1 MRPYEKPCPCKGE
14 QCSPAITEQLYI
26 AEHGRQGLLHRAVPS
41 TGHIHEAKRGVALKK
56 ADIRWVFRVVTWSVV
71 LAILFTF
78 LSSAVLEEA
87 GYILAFGVLL
97 TLIIVGILFDM
108 IGVAVTAGDETP
120 FHSMAA
126 HRGWG
131 GKEAIRLIKNADRVA
146 SFCNDVVGDITGI
159 ISGTTM
165 AAIALRLTR
174 DFSLSSLMVN
184 LIISAVVIGLT
195 IGGKALGKMVAIRD
209 SDRIV
214 LFVARIICRK
224 NWVMGKI
231 LRRSAR

>member
-1 MRPYEKPCPCKGE
+1 M
-14 QCSPAITEQLYI
+14 
-26 AEHGRQGLLHRAVPS
+26 
-41 TGHIHEAKRGVALKK
+41 KK

-71 LAILFTF
+71 LAIVFTF

-87 GYILAFGVLL
+87 GYVLAFGVLL

-108 IGVAVTAGDETP
+108 IGVAVTAGDATP

-174 DFSLSSLMVN
+174 DFSLSSMLVN
-184 LIISAVVIGLT
+184 LCISGLVVGLT
-195 IGGKALGKMVAIRD
+195 IGGKALGKTIAIRD
-209 SDRIV
+209 SATIV

-224 NWVMGKI
+224 DWVMAKVF
-231 LRRSAR
+231 RRTAR